1 MLPSSTKQRGI
12 LAILGLGLILAIT
25 GLFARLLGTVF
36 TPLQQVYL
44 RVGTAFLLSIIFF
57 SGKLNYQKLRR
68 VSPNEWGLLTIRSLS
83 TYLLG
88 VVPFSI
94 AVGIAKL
101 STVAFISALPIVAA
115 LGVIVLHEK
124 LTKQKAF
131 YILVGLLGVLLLS
144 VPDYSQLLSWGRG
157 ELLALFSIIFISL
170 SQVLRRKH
178 TTLLNNYEISSI
190 LLFIGATCIILI
202 SFARGEVL
210 HPITSWTMPIVL
222 AVFGAGIVNVLYQMT
237 VNYGFEKVEAVLAN
251 NLLTLSPFFSI
262 ILGFLFYSEVPSV
275 KEWIAGAIII
285 ASAYKM
291 NKIYDQ

>member
-1 MLPSSTKQRGI
+1 MLPTSTKQRGI

-44 RVGTAFLLSIIFF
+44 RVGTAFFLSIIFF
-57 SGKLNYQKLRR
+57 SKNLNYQKLRR
-68 VSPNEWGLLTIRSLS
+68 ITPNEWGLLTIRSLS

-115 LGVIVLHEK
+115 LGVIVLHEE

-131 YILVGLLGVLLLS
+131 YILVGLFGVLLMS
-144 VPDYSQLLSWGRG
+144 VQDYSQLLSWGRG
-157 ELLALFSIIFISL
+157 ELLALFSITFISL

-178 TTLLNNYEISSI
+178 STLLNNYEISSI
-190 LLFIGATCIILI
+190 LLFIGAACILLI
-202 SFARGEVL
+202 SLVRGEVL
-210 HPITSWTMPIVL
+210 HPITAWTMPILL

-262 ILGFLFYSEVPSV
+262 ILGFLFYSEVPSA